1 MERGE
6 EGKKRKRLQK
16 KKLKPKQR
24 VPSEAVFLPLP
35 HFAEF
40 SAEIEK
46 PVMSQALSPPGDH
59 S

>member
-24 VPSEAVFLPLP
+24 VPSEAVFLPVPL
-35 HFAEF
+35 
-40 SAEIEK
+40 K
-46 PVMSQALSPPGDH
+46 
-59 S
+59 